1 MSICIMLFCLRAY
14 TNITCMFLLAL
25 MEEDK
30 NESMIKYVFY
40 RLTGKGIGGGFIQ
53 LFNFKFKNFR
63 SKFVKK
69 ENIDQKGLLLL
80 IAIHFEFQR

>member
-1 MSICIMLFCLRAY
+1 
-14 TNITCMFLLAL
+14 MFLLAL

-40 RLTGKGIGGGFIQ
+40 RLAGKGKGGGFIQ

-69 ENIDQKGLLLL
+69 REY
-80 IAIHFEFQR
+80 